1 MANNAWENI
10 TQYITRSNIVSKADI
25 ILKNCGIYSTIL
37 SNSRI
42 CFNGRSFISESW
54 AVWKQAT
61 QRILSFKSVQDIFLI
76 RYHLKWWKILLWE
89 LSDLLP
95 WYGAQVNI
103 FLPFSLIP
111 LRSIA
116 SFILYIL
123 PSFILHIL
131 PSTLVSKL
139 QYKLLKETFDTQ
151 IMRSSVKNTVPE
163 TLEHGSFHSF
173 HMKNINNKLKNELVN
188 NLERKET
195 YRMPLTIISFYM

>member
-1 MANNAWENI
+1 MANSVWENI
-10 TQYITRSNIVSKADI
+10 TWYITRSNIVSKADF
-25 ILKNCGIYSTIL
+25 ILKTCGICSTIL

-42 CFNGRSFISESW
+42 CFNGRSFISGSW
-54 AVWKQAT
+54 AVRKQAI

-76 RYHLKWWKILLWE
+76 CYHLKWWKILLWE

-151 IMRSSVKNTVPE
+151 IMRFLCKKYSSRNSGTW
-163 TLEHGSFHSF
+163 FF
-173 HMKNINNKLKNELVN
+173 
-188 NLERKET
+188 
-195 YRMPLTIISFYM
+195 PLLSYEEY

>member
-1 MANNAWENI
+1 MSRF
-10 TQYITRSNIVSKADI
+10 ITRSNIVSKVDI
-25 ILKNCGIYSTIL
+25 ILKNCGIYSAIF

-42 CFNGRSFISESW
+42 CFNGSSFIWRNW

-61 QRILSFKSVQDIFLI
+61 HRILSFKSVQDIFLVCYRI
-76 RYHLKWWKILLWE
+76 KWWKILLWK

-103 FLPFSLIP
+103 FLPFSLIL

-151 IMRSSVKNTVPE
+151 IMRFLCKKYSSRDFGR
-163 TLEHGSFHSF
+163 LFF
-173 HMKNINNKLKNELVN
+173 
-188 NLERKET
+188 
-195 YRMPLTIISFYM
+195 PLLL

>member
-1 MANNAWENI
+1 MANSVWENL
-10 TQYITRSNIVSKADI
+10 TWYIIRLNIVSKTDN
-25 ILKNCGIYSTIL
+25 ILKNGGICSAIL
-37 SNSRI
+37 PNSRI
-42 CFNGRSFISESW
+42 SFNGRSLISGSW

-61 QRILSFKSVQDIFLI
+61 QRILSFKSVQDVFLMC
-76 RYHLKWWKILLWE
+76 YCVKWWKILLWK

-116 SFILYIL
+116 SFILCIL

-139 QYKLLKETFDTQ
+139 QYKLLKESFDTQ
-151 IMRSSVKNTVPE
+151 IMRFLCKKYSSRDFGTLFMARSFCREHIKNT
-163 TLEHGSFHSF
+163 
-173 HMKNINNKLKNELVN
+173 LKNSE
-188 NLERKET
+188 
-195 YRMPLTIISFYM
+195 